1 MNFEVCRSRLSILNS
16 TSIFLKL
23 RLLWN
28 EWTMS
33 IYVDFEA
40 YLVPI
45 YLINWLWV
53 VRNVIPQ
60 QQNNTKISQIH
71 IKHFQYP
78 PRQIPYPQRYPTPP
92 VASGPN
98 HRPNHPWPPPANSH
112 AHPNHPTSPH
122 QSPVHAPSPSPQPP
136 QPANSP
142 HQVNTHDQIIII
154 PPSKWLFFCQWI
166 Y

>member
-1 MNFEVCRSRLSILNS
+1 
-16 TSIFLKL
+16 
-23 RLLWN
+23 
-28 EWTMS
+28 MS
-33 IYVDFEA
+33 H
-40 YLVPI
+40 
-45 YLINWLWV
+45 
-53 VRNVIPQ
+53 
-60 QQNNTKISQIH
+60 NNKTKISQIH

-92 VASGPN
+92 GASGPN

-142 HQVNTHDQIIII
+142 HQVNNHTYTIKQFVRRNGISFANVFTIRSRRKATMMERRTFWQNQSVSLETFNWKRFLCHFL
-154 PPSKWLFFCQWI
+154 WFFMNL
-166 Y
+166 